1 MRKFLQ
7 VVGLALTL
15 VLMVGVMYLTYRL
28 LRGVGGVQV
37 SRGQAR
43 AETESTVA
51 RLSDIEKS
59 LEKLSHQV
67 SELRSGPAVAADT
80 SSVAEEEADLVQPY
94 QAPSSEGSGAVASAD
109 LPRLRDPWLSPVV
122 CEDSF
127 NPQSNWLIC
136 EPGVILDNTAAWVIP
151 SVDATHFVNV
161 PEGGFTYFSMG
172 EGVIVI
178 DGVALELLG
187 EQGLNY
193 LVVIRG
199 RIDDALVDSD
209 LNETAEVSEFVPGHA
224 IWSIMPPGAYVSKD
238 WFRQQLVV
246 STTTGGTN
254 CGATGCSR
262 TRIVLFDVDSH
273 LYQVFETSRGN
284 IDSWTLIRSN

>member
-1 MRKFLQ
+1 MARSKISQMPIWVWVVFGVGMWVIVTAL
-7 VVGLALTL
+7 VVGVYWTWIQWNKQQPQPAAAVPTALVVPPTQE
-15 VLMVGVMYLTYRL
+15 
-28 LRGVGGVQV
+28 VQTSELEEPV
-37 SRGQAR
+37 PM
-43 AETESTVA
+43 ETEDV
-51 RLSDIEKS
+51 
-59 LEKLSHQV
+59 
-67 SELRSGPAVAADT
+67 
-80 SSVAEEEADLVQPY
+80 
-94 QAPSSEGSGAVASAD
+94 SGAVASAD
-109 LPRLRDPWLSPVV
+109 LPRLRDPWLTPVR
-122 CEDSF
+122 CEQSF
-127 NPQSNWLIC
+127 NKESDWLIC

-151 SVDATHFVNV
+151 SVDATHFANV
-161 PEGGFTYFSMG
+161 PEGGFPYFSMG
-172 EGVIVI
+172 EGVIVV
-178 DGVALELLG
+178 DGVELLLLG

-199 RIDDALVDSD
+199 RIDDAVVDSD
-209 LNETAEVSEFVPGHA
+209 LNTTAEVSDFVPGHA